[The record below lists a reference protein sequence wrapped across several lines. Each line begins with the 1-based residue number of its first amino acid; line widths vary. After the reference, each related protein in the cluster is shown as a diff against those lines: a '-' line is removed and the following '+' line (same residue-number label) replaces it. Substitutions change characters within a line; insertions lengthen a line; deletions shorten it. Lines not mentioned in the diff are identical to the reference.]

1 MKKLLL
7 LLNSVALISPFFLI
21 SCKSEVQPPKDEKPD
36 PNPNP
41 NPDPEKPNPNPD
53 PNPGEVTKPKED
65 TKILEK
71 ISIDKLRWQNQS
83 IASYSTIEFKEKINQ
98 SIKQFVLEN
107 KKAFFSGEISKIENE
122 QDLGSITIEDKNET
136 SLYLN
141 IAIESNRWYKNNEIQ
156 TSQLI
161 QKVELMNFKTLPV
174 SLDDAGGKLSG
185 SNLSATKYAKLLDLF
200 KLNEKTPLNTLTN
213 EFFNNKLKE
222 TEKFKNLNITIESGS
237 TKTGTL
243 SLSLLGTYEN
253 SIITSTNIDITGFLT
268 IQSRNVGIQ
277 NLTLNKDV
285 WFSDLK
291 PIQETTDKEN
301 EIKSISSDDWQNK
314 YVADFLIQD
323 ENHSTISNF
332 KDMRQLGVTF
342 SISGDIKRNTN
353 SISLSI
359 SGTFKNKIYDKTST
373 KWNDD
378 SEEIKYTPYAGR
390 SGEVAL
396 FNKSE
401 VEQFLLDKT
410 EVNEEELQKHY
421 PSYFLGLSN
430 YHKSTKTNF
439 VISDLFVN
447 EQFDKLNDKYLNWSK
462 NGFTYAISDQYL
474 EANDFKNTLS
484 FGVNFVVD
492 GTIKQDKIKNFSF
505 SNKNKNINENQLIKN
520 ETKNRLIPTNI
531 DFSSNTMLK
540 IIKSKL
546 KSTYKNEVDEVF
558 KSEANK
564 TTTIKNI
571 NKLIPDTITRQTHLY
586 FDSDEGSTERADKN
600 WTQMNKYFT
609 PYLFDKQLKFSTDNN
624 LNSNS
629 KNEINA
635 VSHLYTEDEN
645 SKFIINSIYY
655 QFPENVDLVLTNMHA
670 NAISVSLSLKTEV
683 DFSGNEKRVYDTS
696 FSFTMLKS
704 QWEATKK
711 K

>member
-1 MKKLLL
+1 MKKLL
-7 LLNSVALISPFFLI
+7 LLNSVALLSPFFLI
-21 SCKSEVQPPKDEKPD
+21 ISCKAKEQPPKEENPTPD
-36 PNPNP
+36 PNP
-41 NPDPEKPNPNPD
+41 DQTPD
-53 PNPGEVTKPKED
+53 PNPDEITKPKED
-65 TKILEK
+65 TKVFEQ
-71 ISIDKLRWQNQS
+71 ISIGKLKWENKS
-83 IASYSTIEFKEKINQ
+83 IEGFSTIEFKEKINQ
-98 SIKQFVLEN
+98 SIKKFILEN
-107 KKAFFSGEISKIENE
+107 KKIFFSGEISKIENE
-122 QDLGSITIEDKNET
+122 QDLGTITIENKNET
-136 SLYLN
+136 SLFLN
-141 IAIESNRWYKNNEIQ
+141 IVIESNRWYKNNEIQ

-161 QKVELMNFKTLPV
+161 QKVELTNFKTLPI
-174 SLDDAGGKLSG
+174 SLDDAGGKLSD
-185 SNLSATKYAKLLDLF
+185 SNLNATKYAKLLDLF
-200 KLNEKTPLNTLTN
+200 KLNEKIPLNTLTN

-237 TKTGTL
+237 TKSGSL
-243 SLSLLGTYEN
+243 SLSLSGTYGSSTITATGIQVTGF
-253 SIITSTNIDITGFLT
+253 SIITSK
-268 IQSRNVGIQ
+268 SVGIQ
-277 NLTLNKDV
+277 NLTLNKDA

-291 PIQETTDKEN
+291 PIQETTNKEN

-314 YVADFLIQD
+314 YVANFLIQD
-323 ENHSTISNF
+323 ENHNTISNF
-332 KDMRQLGVTF
+332 EEMKKLGMNF

-353 SISLSI
+353 SITLNI
-359 SGTFKNKIYDKTST
+359 TGTFKNKTYDKTSN

-378 SEEIKYTPYAGR
+378 SEEIKLTPYAGR
-390 SGEVAL
+390 NGEAIL
-396 FNKSE
+396 FNKTE
-401 VEQFLLDKT
+401 VEQYLLDKT
-410 EVNEEELQKHY
+410 KVNEEKLKNHY

-462 NGFTYAISDQYL
+462 DGFTYAISDQYL

-571 NKLIPDTITRQTHLY
+571 NKLIPDTITKQTHLY

-645 SKFIINSIYY
+645 SKFVINSIYY
-655 QFPENVDLVLTNMHA
+655 QFPENVDLVLTNMHV

>member
-1 MKKLLL
+1 MKKLL
-7 LLNSVALISPFFLI
+7 LLNSVALLSPFFLI
-21 SCKSEVQPPKDEKPD
+21 ISCKAKEQPPKEENPTPD
-36 PNPNP
+36 PNP
-41 NPDPEKPNPNPD
+41 DQTPD
-53 PNPGEVTKPKED
+53 PNPDEITKPKED
-65 TKILEK
+65 TKVFEQ
-71 ISIDKLRWQNQS
+71 ISIGKLKWENKS
-83 IASYSTIEFKEKINQ
+83 IEGFSTIEFKEKINQ
-98 SIKQFVLEN
+98 SIKKFILEN
-107 KKAFFSGEISKIENE
+107 KKIFFSGEISKIENE
-122 QDLGSITIEDKNET
+122 QDLGTITIENKNET
-136 SLYLN
+136 SLFLN
-141 IAIESNRWYKNNEIQ
+141 IVIESNRWYKNNEIQ

-161 QKVELMNFKTLPV
+161 QKVELTNFKTLPI
-174 SLDDAGGKLSG
+174 SLDDAGGKLSD
-185 SNLSATKYAKLLDLF
+185 SNLNATKYAKLLDLF
-200 KLNEKTPLNTLTN
+200 KLNEKIPLNTLTN

-237 TKTGTL
+237 TKSGSL
-243 SLSLLGTYEN
+243 SLSLSGTYGSSTITATGIQVTGF
-253 SIITSTNIDITGFLT
+253 SIITSK
-268 IQSRNVGIQ
+268 SVGIQ
-277 NLTLNKDV
+277 NLTLNKDA

-314 YVADFLIQD
+314 YVANFLIQD
-323 ENHSTISNF
+323 ENYNTISNF
-332 KDMRQLGVTF
+332 EEMKKLGMNF

-353 SISLSI
+353 FITLNI
-359 SGTFKNKIYDKTST
+359 TGTFKNKTYDKTSN

-378 SEEIKYTPYAGR
+378 SEEIKLTPYAGR
-390 SGEVAL
+390 NGEAIL
-396 FNKSE
+396 FNKTE
-401 VEQFLLDKT
+401 VEQYLLDKT
-410 EVNEEELQKHY
+410 KVNEEKLKNHY
-421 PSYFLGLSN
+421 PSYFLGLLN

-462 NGFTYAISDQYL
+462 TGFTYAISDQYL

-645 SKFIINSIYY
+645 SKFVINSIYY

-670 NAISVSLSLKTEV
+670 NAISISLSLKTEV

-704 QWEATKK
+704 QWEPTKK